1 MLPIAERGSQ
11 NDGRMNAMRMGFLTG
26 SIAKIGSG
34 RTEAVPLARG
44 LSRLGCTVFGIE
56 TSRIRRSRVSI
67 EDLEV
72 HREPL
77 AGHLTPDL
85 PAFLARRNRDLTPT
99 NRSHELPIYFRA
111 TGRAIHSLTRKLD
124 LDVVYAFHNTN
135 AAAVLQSWPDARRV
149 LAINLIGFGIDPSR
163 GGASDTF
170 PLQQRIFDRPSWD
183 LHVTATR
190 FEYDQYR
197 RVYEYLGIDERKLMH
212 LPHCVDEEV
221 FTPGDRD
228 PNGRANRSIQTIL
241 YPVNV
246 YPRKNIELALEV
258 LAIVSSKIDCRLI
271 VTGSVW
277 DRPYRDRLLAL
288 AKRLGVGDRVSFLG
302 GVPLEELVRLYQ
314 NSDVTVYTSHQET
327 FGLGIAESLAC
338 GTPVV
343 GPDWIIPCREILLQ
357 ASGGT
362 AAQKEPA
369 SFAATLL
376 AAMSNQPDKI
386 SIAEDARRRFG
397 NRSIAAAFLA
407 RCREIRDAK
416 EATAKRVR
424 SIDWKGMY
432 EDAGDLL

>member
-1 MLPIAERGSQ
+1 
-11 NDGRMNAMRMGFLTG
+11 
-26 SIAKIGSG
+26 
-34 RTEAVPLARG
+34 
-44 LSRLGCTVFGIE
+44 
-56 TSRIRRSRVSI
+56 
-67 EDLEV
+67 
-72 HREPL
+72 
-77 AGHLTPDL
+77 
-85 PAFLARRNRDLTPT
+85 
-99 NRSHELPIYFRA
+99 
-111 TGRAIHSLTRKLD
+111 LD

-135 AAAVLQSWPDARRV
+135 AAAVLQSWPDARRI

-302 GVPLEELVRLYQ
+302 GVPFEELVRLYQ

-327 FGLGIAESLAC
+327 FGHGIAESLAC